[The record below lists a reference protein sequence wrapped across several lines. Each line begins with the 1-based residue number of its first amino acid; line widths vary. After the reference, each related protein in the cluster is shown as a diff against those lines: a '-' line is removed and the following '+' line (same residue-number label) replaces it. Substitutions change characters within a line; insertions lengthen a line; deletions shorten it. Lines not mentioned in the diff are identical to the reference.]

1 MRISAFLI
9 LAGGLILAGALHAQK
24 FEAASIHPN
33 SSGRDGSVV
42 DFEDT
47 GLLRANNVS
56 LRTLIRSA
64 YSLQDDQITGGPKW
78 LDSDRYDI
86 EARTGHAI
94 RAAEEKAFLQD
105 LLADRFQLKTH
116 TEKRELP
123 VYRLEV
129 AKSGFLLKPSQANS
143 SQIRQTRGAGRNQIM
158 VVRISIHQFA
168 GMLGKS
174 LGRIVQDNTG
184 ITGDYDFTFTWDPE
198 GASDSVPSVFAAL
211 QEQMG
216 LRLEAGKAIMD
227 VLVIDS
233 AEKASEN

>member
-1 MRISAFLI
+1 MRMLAF
-9 LAGGLILAGALHAQK
+9 LILAGALHAQT

-33 SSGRDGSVV
+33 PTGREGSVL

-56 LRTLIRSA
+56 LKMLIRSA
-64 YSLQDDQITGGPKW
+64 YSLQDDQIIGGPKW

-86 EARTGHAI
+86 EAKTGHPI
-94 RAAEEKAFLQD
+94 REAEEKAFLQH

-116 TEKRELP
+116 SEKREMP
-123 VYRLEV
+123 VYKLEV
-129 AKSGFLLKPSQANS
+129 TKDGFLLKPTQANS
-143 SQIRQTRGAGRNQIM
+143 SQIRQTRGAGRNQIT

-184 ITGDYDFTFTWDPE
+184 ISGDYDFTFTWDPD
-198 GASDSVPSVFAAL
+198 GGSDSVPSVFAAL

-216 LRLEAGKAIMD
+216 LRLESGKAIMD

>member
-1 MRISAFLI
+1 MRFFAFLI
-9 LAGGLILAGALHAQK
+9 LASALHAQT

-33 SSGRDGSVV
+33 PTGREGSVV
-42 DFEDT
+42 DFEDS

-56 LRTLIRSA
+56 LKMLIRSA
-64 YSLQDDQITGGPKW
+64 YSLQDDQIIGGPKW

-86 EARTGHAI
+86 EARVGHPI
-94 RAAEEKAFLQD
+94 RDSEEKFYLQH

-116 TEKRELP
+116 VDKRELP
-123 VYRLEV
+123 VYKLEV
-129 AKSGFLLKPSQANS
+129 AKDGFLLKPSQAS
-143 SQIRQTRGAGRNQIM
+143 GSQIRQTRGPGRNQIM

-168 GMLGKS
+168 GMLGKF
-174 LGRIVQDNTG
+174 LGRIVQDDTK
-184 ITGDYDFTFTWDPE
+184 ITGDYDFTFTWDPDGSSE
-198 GASDSVPSVFAAL
+198 TVPSVFAAL

-216 LRLEAGKAIMD
+216 LRLESGKAIMD

>member
-1 MRISAFLI
+1 MRIFAFLV
-9 LAGGLILAGALHAQK
+9 LAGALHAQT

-33 SSGRDGSVV
+33 PTGREGSVV
-42 DFEDT
+42 NFEDT

-56 LRTLIRSA
+56 LKMLIRSA
-64 YSLQDDQITGGPKW
+64 YSLQDDQIIGGPKW

-86 EARTGHAI
+86 EAKTGHPI
-94 RAAEEKAFLQD
+94 QGSEEKLFLQH

-123 VYRLEV
+123 VYKLEV
-129 AKSGFLLKPSQANS
+129 AKTGFLLKPSQANS
-143 SQIRQTRGAGRNQIM
+143 SQIRQTRGAGRNQIT

-168 GMLGKS
+168 GMLGKF
-174 LGRIVQDNTG
+174 LGRIMQDNTG
-184 ITGDYDFTFTWDPE
+184 ITGDYDFTFTWDPD
-198 GASDSVPSVFAAL
+198 GTSASVPSVFAAL
-211 QEQMG
+211 QEQLG
-216 LRLEAGKAIMD
+216 LHLESGKAIMD

>member
-1 MRISAFLI
+1 MRVLSL
-9 LAGGLILAGALHAQK
+9 LILAGALHAQT

-33 SSGRDGSVV
+33 PTGREGSVV
-42 DFEDT
+42 DFEDS

-56 LRTLIRSA
+56 LRMLIRSA
-64 YSLQDDQITGGPKW
+64 YSLQDDQIIGGPKW

-86 EARTGHAI
+86 EAKTGHPI
-94 RAAEEKAFLQD
+94 KGEEEKVFLQH

-129 AKSGFLLKPSQANS
+129 AKEGFLLRPSQANS
-143 SQIRQTRGAGRNQIM
+143 SQIRQTRGPGRNEIM

-184 ITGDYDFTFTWDPE
+184 ITGDYDFTLAWDPD
-198 GASDSVPSVFAAL
+198 GSSDSVPSVFAAL

-216 LRLEAGKAIMD
+216 LRLESGKAIMD
-227 VLVIDS
+227 VLVVDS